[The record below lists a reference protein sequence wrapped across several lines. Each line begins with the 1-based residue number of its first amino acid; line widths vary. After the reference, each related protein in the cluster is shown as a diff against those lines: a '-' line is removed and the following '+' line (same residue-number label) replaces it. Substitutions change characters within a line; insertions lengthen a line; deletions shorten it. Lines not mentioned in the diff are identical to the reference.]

1 MAMLYTHSSKAKY
14 TMELMRYLAHQI
26 ALWSNKQGKLIF
38 YRSFVNTSGGLDT
51 SVPNDLA
58 MEYLVKEYKRAIKH
72 MHSGKTDRNVDRHSA
87 GLSGISDVSKQY
99 DSVSKTIVRCT
110 THKRQ
115 SSDFDELEIISDL
128 RSVRPFSFV
137 MGRQN
142 IGIRVNRSSF
152 AGIQLNE
159 FLQWISRKQLLYT
172 REIGN

>member
-72 MHSGKTDRNVDRHSA
+72 MHSGKTD
-87 GLSGISDVSKQY
+87 K
-99 DSVSKTIVRCT
+99 KC
-110 THKRQ
+110 
-115 SSDFDELEIISDL
+115 
-128 RSVRPFSFV
+128 
-137 MGRQN
+137 
-142 IGIRVNRSSF
+142 
-152 AGIQLNE
+152 
-159 FLQWISRKQLLYT
+159 
-172 REIGN
+172 